1 MRLASVDAQC
11 SMARSFLNA
20 SNNHLASI
28 KCKKTFGGWG
38 SVPDPLGEFAPDSFP
53 RKQAHSTWNFCHSR
67 NQWLTCKV
75 RDGKLHVQACLPR
88 REPFLSI
95 AAVWGEER

>member
-1 MRLASVDAQC
+1 MVHPPTPRNVGNNFSHCERNYAMRLASVDAQC

-20 SNNHLASI
+20 RNSHLASI

-53 RKQAHSTWNFCHSR
+53 RKQAHST
-67 NQWLTCKV
+67 
-75 RDGKLHVQACLPR
+75 
-88 REPFLSI
+88 
-95 AAVWGEER
+95 